1 MLIIQLK
8 ETDFRRSQVQS
19 LFVAQK
25 SVSGKFELDQR
36 PTDIYVYLQ
45 TPIFRI
51 SVSYTCK

>member
-1 MLIIQLK
+1 MLIIQSK
-8 ETDFRRSQVQS
+8 ETDFRRSQVQT